1 MAQISAASEPVRRHD
16 PLHRESLIDRFR
28 TARADTESLTANLAP
43 EDQVIQSM
51 EDASP
56 SKWHLAHTSWFFE
69 TFILAEYATGYRP
82 FSDDFAFL
90 FNSYYETAGPR
101 HARPRRGM
109 VTRPSVNEVMAYR
122 AHVTA
127 AMTELMGRVDAG
139 DWPAIAS
146 LVELGINHEQQHQ
159 ELLLTDI
166 LALFAAEPLKPSYRE
181 ARPGVAAPS
190 GLSDRN

>member
-16 PLHRESLIDRFR
+16 PLHRESLIDRFQ
-28 TARADTESLTANLAP
+28 AVRADTESLTANLAP

-69 TFILAEYATGYRP
+69 TFILAEFAAGYRP

-127 AMTELMGRVDAG
+127 ATAGCVPCGTRHQSRTAASGAAVDRY
-139 DWPAIAS
+139 PAR
-146 LVELGINHEQQHQ
+146 
-159 ELLLTDI
+159 LLLQSDPPR
-166 LALFAAEPLKPSYRE
+166 LRPLS
-181 ARPGVAAPS
+181 AGGSWCLRPPVL
-190 GLSDRN
+190 GLLRRRHPGDRP